1 MLVAYF
7 IPSVFGFVVGLV
19 VGFGLVFVMPTTF
32 RSMDMQLLGGA
43 IIGGVFGAVIG
54 SISGS
59 LNAHSDDGTH
69 KALAAFVTG
78 AVGGALAATR
88 MEALWVMLRFFRIP
102 TPY

>member
-7 IPSVFGFVVGLV
+7 VPAVFGFLVGLV
-19 VGFGLVFVMPTTF
+19 VGFGLVFVMPGTF

-69 KALAAFVTG
+69 KALVAFLTG
-78 AVGGALAATR
+78 AIGGALAATR
-88 MEALWVMLRFFRIP
+88 MEALWVMMRFCRIP

>member
-7 IPSVFGFVVGLV
+7 IPSAFGFLVGLV
-19 VGFGLVFVMPTTF
+19 VGFGLVFVFPTSF
-32 RSMDMQLLGGA
+32 RSMDVQLLGGA

-59 LNAHSDDGTH
+59 LNAHSDDGAH
-69 KALAAFVTG
+69 RALAAFVTG
-78 AVGGALAATR
+78 AIGGALAATR
-88 MEALWVMLRFFRIP
+88 MEALWVMMRFCRIP